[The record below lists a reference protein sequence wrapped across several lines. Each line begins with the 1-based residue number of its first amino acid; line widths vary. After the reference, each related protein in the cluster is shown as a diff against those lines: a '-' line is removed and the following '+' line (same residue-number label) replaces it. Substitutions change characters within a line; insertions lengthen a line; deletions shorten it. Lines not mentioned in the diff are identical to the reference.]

1 MLPSSDVGVGRKG
14 PHTELCDTCEERAD
28 GQQRVHARC
37 ASPCMA
43 ARPERAVCDVYSK
56 RRCVDETLYNIWQ
69 RVTATRVLLPG
80 KASVRDDGSDGRT
93 LMRRAVRGTP
103 EATETTEATVTTEAL
118 LMRRAVR
125 GTLKRRKRCAGDV
138 DATQAMLRR
147 CDVQPTEAMRVYRLC
162 AMRAERQKTSND
174 D

>member
-43 ARPERAVCDVYSK
+43 ARPERAICDVYSK

-69 RVTATRVLLPG
+69 RVTATRVLQPG
-80 KASVRDDGSDGRT
+80 KVSVRDDGSDGSAVDAT
-93 LMRRAVRGTP
+93 RRAGNA
-103 EATETTEATVTTEAL
+103 EATEAT
-118 LMRRAVR
+118 RR
-125 GTLKRRKRCAGDV
+125 RR
-138 DATQAMLRR
+138 
-147 CDVQPTEAMRVYRLC
+147 
-162 AMRAERQKTSND
+162 
-174 D
+174 

>member
-1 MLPSSDVGVGRKG
+1 MTLAWVERGRTQNFATLARREQTDNNAYMHGARRRAWRRAQSEPSA
-14 PHTELCDTCEERAD
+14 TFIANAD
-28 GQQRVHARC
+28 ALT
-37 ASPCMA
+37 
-43 ARPERAVCDVYSK
+43 RPS
-56 RRCVDETLYNIWQ
+56 NIWQ
-69 RVTATRVLLPG
+69 RVTATRVLQPG

-118 LMRRAVR
+118 LRRRAVR
-125 GTLKRRKRCAGDV
+125 GTLKRRKRRAGDV
-138 DATQAMLRR
+138 DATHAMLRR